1 MTSQNNS
8 SSNNNNA
15 SWYIFGVKSRDKS
28 SQAIYT
34 LEYSIGGMA
43 LALGSHSMYS
53 RVAEKKSRS
62 SSESNI
68 ILQWFMSTL
77 KGYFRAEIRKSS
89 L

>member
-53 RVAEKKSRS
+53 RVAEKNQDHQVKAISFF
-62 SSESNI
+62 NG
-68 ILQWFMSTL
+68 LCQP
-77 KGYFRAEIRKSS
+77 
-89 L
+89 